1 MTEETIRLNINLE
14 NALKS
19 VKAMTDEMEDFKSET
34 ADALKAIKETSE
46 KGNKGFAKLTKVVKG
61 VGNGFKGVG
70 LAIKAIG
77 FGLILKLV
85 NKLTETMMQNQ
96 QVADSVAVV
105 FKTVQIVLKQVSDVF
120 VNMFKAVS
128 DATGGFD
135 ALQKV
140 IGGSLSL
147 AINLIVGSIQG
158 LVLGIQKTQL
168 AMTKWLDS
176 DNTSKINDL
185 ESSIAKLDSQLEVTG
200 KRIKQAGSD
209 ISEGFVEALDEVGTL
224 AVGISEAVSDSM
236 DKINVKQA
244 LSQAKVLVEAAKNY
258 ELLAL
263 QQTRLIEDYDRQ
275 AELQRQIRD
284 NESATISDRIRANEE
299 LGKVLQEQGD
309 AEKKTVE
316 LRIKAI
322 NDRIAAEGK
331 SVELTNELY
340 TLNTEL
346 VAVEAKLTGL
356 KSEQLTNVNSLKRE
370 ELELTNSQ
378 KEVENEIAISR
389 AQYAAEQEF
398 FLVDRIEALK
408 VALEVEKEIEL
419 ERVQAQIDANVK
431 GTQAYADSVA
441 EKKRLDEDFRVRE
454 AELNKQGLEAEKL
467 DAKAKLDLA
476 SSAFGDIATLL
487 GENSKAGKA
496 AAIAQT
502 TIETYKSAQSAYAS
516 LSGIPIVG
524 PVLGALAAAAAIK
537 TGFDNI
543 KRIKAIGK
551 PVGGGAGV
559 PGGGGAAAVSAPP
572 AFNVVGASSNNQL
585 AEAIGAQD
593 KKPVKA
599 FVVSS
604 DVSSQQSLDRNI
616 EESASI

>member
-1 MTEETIRLNINLE
+1 MTEETIRLNIDLK

-19 VKAMTDEMEDFKSET
+19 VKAMTDGMEDFKSET
-34 ADALKAIKETSE
+34 AAALKAIKVT
-46 KGNKGFAKLTKVVKG
+46 GDIGVKGFAKLKKTIKG

-96 QVADSVAVV
+96 QVADAVAVV
-105 FKTVQIVLKQVSDVF
+105 FKTVQIVLTQVSDIF
-120 VNMFKAVS
+120 INMFKAVS

-200 KRIKQAGSD
+200 ERIKQAGSD

-309 AEKKTVE
+309 AERKTVE

-356 KSEQLTNVNSLKRE
+356 KSEQLTNVNTLKKE
-370 ELELTNSQ
+370 ELELTNTQ
-378 KEVENEIAISR
+378 KEVDNEIAISK
-389 AQYAAEQEF
+389 AQYAAEQQ
-398 FLVDRIEALK
+398 LTDVARIDALK
-408 VALEVEKEIEL
+408 TALELEKQIEL
-419 ERVQAQIDANVK
+419 ERVEAQIKANK
-431 GTQAYADSVA
+431 EGTQAYADATA
-441 EKKRLDEDFRVRE
+441 EKKRLDEDFRKRE
-454 AELNKQGLEAEKL
+454 ADLNKQGLEADKL
-467 DAKAKLDLA
+467 ATQNKLDLA
-476 SSAFGDIATLL
+476 SSAFGDLASML

-496 AAIAQT
+496 AAIAQA
-502 TIETYKSAQSAYAS
+502 TIETYKSATSAFSS
-516 LSGIPIVG
+516 LAGIPIVG
-524 PVLGALAAAAAIK
+524 PVLGGIAAGAAVMQ
-537 TGFDNI
+537 GFKNI
-543 KRIKAIGK
+543 KRIQSIGK
-551 PVGGGAGV
+551 PVGGAGASGS
-559 PGGGGAAAVSAPP
+559 GAPAVSAPP

-585 AEAIGAQD
+585 AEAIGSQE
-593 KKPVKA
+593 KKPQKA
-599 FVVSS
+599 YVVAS

-616 EESASI
+616 IESASI